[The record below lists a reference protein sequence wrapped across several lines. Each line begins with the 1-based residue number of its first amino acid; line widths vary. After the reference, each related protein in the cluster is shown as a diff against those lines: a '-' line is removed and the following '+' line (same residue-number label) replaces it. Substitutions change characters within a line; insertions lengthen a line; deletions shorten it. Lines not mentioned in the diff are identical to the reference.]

1 MEEKIHVIHTGP
13 RPTCEVVEPSDEISV
28 VIRYAGNHKEKLTL
42 PRSVVPALAEVLAG
56 IVKPASSKAKSATAS
71 AGPQLVN
78 RRSCGAPQRRGRAAE
93 DAIS

>member
-13 RPTCEVVEPSDEISV
+13 RPTCEVVEPADDVSV

-56 IVKPASSKAKSATAS
+56 IVKPADAKSKAATTGAS
-71 AGPQLVN
+71 PLQN
-78 RRSCGAPQRRGRAAE
+78 
-93 DAIS
+93 